1 MNDQQLE
8 SFLRENRPQTEKDP
22 TFILET
28 RRRMEQ
34 VEGIKAEVDRTRRT
48 GRVALIAALVSGLVV
63 GSIATA
69 AAFLFPIKAE
79 LAGSGVV
86 DTVRVFLDT
95 YKQYLVPVLAMLIVA
110 LSLVL
115 SLGRRPAAQI

>member
-1 MNDQQLE
+1 MNNEQLE

-34 VEGIKAEVDRTRRT
+34 VEGIKSEVDRTRRN
-48 GRVALIAALVSGLVV
+48 GRVALIAALVTGIVM
-63 GSIATA
+63 GCIATV
-69 AAFLFPIKAE
+69 AAFLFPVNLE
-79 LAGSGVV
+79 LAGSGVL
-86 DTVRVFLDT
+86 DSVRVFLDT
-95 YKQYLVPVLAMLIVA
+95 YKQFFLPVVSLLATA

-115 SLGRRPAAQI
+115 SRRSETSRI